1 MISSTVV
8 IGASGQRL
16 VTRVEA
22 SPSPFRGTS
31 PRHPTRGATRPAR
44 HRHRL
49 HPSEGYA
56 GTPKGGNRVRA
67 AQNAHA
73 EIVVSIAGP
82 AFVVPRVEW
91 TLPAQQAHWGRSVHQ
106 VPE

>member
-31 PRHPTRGATRPAR
+31 PRRPTRGATRPAR

-73 EIVVSIAGP
+73 AAEHTR
-82 AFVVPRVEW
+82 AFRAKLV
-91 TLPAQQAHWGRSVHQ
+91 TLQGALYDERLYRPLR
-106 VPE
+106 